1 MSTEAPCDE
10 CQRDGAAAP
19 DRRPSH
25 PVVLLEDRHAGETL
39 CFDRCHQVLEA
50 HSYDAVPA
58 TLAAMLEAQ
67 NAGYFLAGYA
77 AYELGYMFE
86 PRLAPLAPALSG
98 SLLQFGVFDK
108 PRRFDWSEVRGS
120 VGLSRFSPLWAFDAY
135 AARFR
140 QVIDYIRAGD
150 VYQVNLTFPLT
161 GAWSGDPIALFAALR
176 ARQPAPYGGLLALGS
191 ETILSLSPE
200 LFFEQA
206 GSLIRTRPMKGT
218 APRGASPEDDQ
229 RFAATLAASEKD
241 RAENLMIVDLLR
253 NDLSRVSEMGSVR
266 VTDLFRVEAY
276 PTLFQMTSGVEA
288 QLRPGLQLPDLL
300 QALFPCGSITGAP
313 KIRAMEIIRELE
325 TRPRGVYCGSI
336 GMLHPN
342 GEARFNVAIRTLTL
356 TPSGQATFNVGSG
369 LVFDSEARSEYDEC
383 LLKAAFLTEC
393 GASRKATSNV

>member
-1 MSTEAPCDE
+1 MSTELPCE
-10 CQRDGAAAP
+10 ERALDGAAAS
-19 DRRPSH
+19 DRWPSH
-25 PVVLLEDRHAGETL
+25 PFVLLEDRHGGETL
-39 CFDRCHQVLEA
+39 CFARCHQVLEA

-67 NAGYFLAGYA
+67 SAGYFLAGYA

-86 PRLAPLAPALSG
+86 PRLAPLPSALSG
-98 SLLQFGVFDK
+98 PLLQFGVFDE
-108 PRRFDWSEVRGS
+108 PRRFDWGEVRGS
-120 VGLSRFSPLWAFDAY
+120 ADISSFSALWTFDAY

-150 VYQVNLTFPLT
+150 VYQVNLTFPLI

-176 ARQPAPYGGLLALGS
+176 SRQPAPYGGVVSLGS

-200 LFFEQA
+200 LFFERE

-218 APRGASPEDDQ
+218 APRGMSPEDDHH
-229 RFAATLAASEKD
+229 FAASLVTSEKN

-253 NDLSRVSEMGSVR
+253 NDLGRVSEIGSVR
-266 VTDLFRVEAY
+266 VTDLFSVETY

-313 KIRAMEIIRELE
+313 KIRAMEVIRELE
-325 TRPRGVYCGSI
+325 ARPRGVYCGSI
-336 GMLHPN
+336 GMLNPN

-356 TPSGQATFNVGSG
+356 SPSGQATFNVGSG

-383 LLKAAFLTEC
+383 LLKAAFLAEC
-393 GASRKATSNV
+393 GALRRATLHV

>member
-1 MSTEAPCDE
+1 MSTEPPCDE
-10 CQRDGAAAP
+10 RRRDGAAAP
-19 DRRPSH
+19 DRSPSH
-25 PVVLLEDRHAGETL
+25 PFVLLEDRHGGEAL
-39 CFDRCHQVLEA
+39 CFDRCHQIIEA
-50 HSYDAVPA
+50 HSYDAVSA
-58 TLAAMLEAQ
+58 TLAAMLAAQ

-86 PRLAPLAPALSG
+86 PRLWPLAPALSG
-98 SLLQFGVFDK
+98 PLLQLGVFDK
-108 PRRFDWSEVRGS
+108 PRRFDWGEVRGS
-120 VGLSRFSPLWAFDAY
+120 AGLSRFSPLWTFDAY

-150 VYQVNLTFPLT
+150 VYQANLTFPLT
-161 GAWSGDPIALFAALR
+161 GTWWGDPLALFAALR
-176 ARQPAPYGGLLALGS
+176 VRQPAPYGGLVALGP

-218 APRGASPEDDQ
+218 APRGTSPEDDH
-229 RFAATLAASEKD
+229 RFAASLIASEKN

-266 VTDLFRVEAY
+266 VTDLFSVETY

-288 QLRPGLQLPDLL
+288 QLRPGMQLPDLL
-300 QALFPCGSITGAP
+300 KALFPCGSITGAP
-313 KIRAMEIIRELE
+313 KIRAMEVIRKLE
-325 TRPRGVYCGSI
+325 TRPRGAYCGSV
-336 GMLHPN
+336 GMLYPN

-356 TPSGQATFNVGSG
+356 SPSGQATFNVGSG

-383 LLKAAFLTEC
+383 LLKAAFLAEC
-393 GASRKATSNV
+393 RASRHATSHV